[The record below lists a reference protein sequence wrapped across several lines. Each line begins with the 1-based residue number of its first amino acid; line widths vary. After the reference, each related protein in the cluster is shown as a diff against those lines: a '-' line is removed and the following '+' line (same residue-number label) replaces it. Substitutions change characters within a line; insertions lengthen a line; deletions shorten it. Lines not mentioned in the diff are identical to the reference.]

1 LPEWAVLGFRTFT
14 RGGFSFEQ
22 RQGELM
28 KLDFS
33 RQGFVEA
40 LIHVLIMAAAASLH
54 SGHEHDV
61 KTDVPAK
68 AAQWV

>member
-1 LPEWAVLGFRTFT
+1 
-14 RGGFSFEQ
+14 
-22 RQGELM
+22 M